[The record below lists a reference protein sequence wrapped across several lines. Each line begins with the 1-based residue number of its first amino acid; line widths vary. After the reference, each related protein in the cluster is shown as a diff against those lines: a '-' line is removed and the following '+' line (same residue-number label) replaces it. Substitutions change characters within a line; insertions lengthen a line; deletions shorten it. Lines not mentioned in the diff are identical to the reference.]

1 MFSVF
6 IYVAEKSSLP
16 FNLFF
21 ALLDASESVL
31 MRMQAISGDVLF
43 LLGNAVEAKR
53 LNNKFGQKLKLV
65 PSCIDIFLY

>member
-6 IYVAEKSSLP
+6 IYVVEKASLP

-21 ALLDASESVL
+21 ALPDASESVL
-31 MRMQAISGDVLF
+31 MRRAISGDALF